1 MGTKLKIIL
10 FIFAVVVG
18 LYVIQFM
25 VTSVSSATSS
35 SSKRESF
42 EVDEKPNEEPASK
55 KEEKPKVD
63 DTVSKSR
70 LEKEVKLN
78 ILENVENVFE
88 KFYPESDKK
97 PVVFEML
104 TRKETFEEIKD
115 KYEKDTD
122 GVALHIRNFIKKTMK
137 DIEEQDAGKP
147 KTKEQYE
154 QELLMDKPIDT
165 ILEKLDTDISTS
177 KILSDLDE
185 LSTKISD
192 LQEVVKKMQAGGAPN
207 SAKKP
212 SVEKFTQGKKS
223 STAGIEGF
231 ENRLNYAS
239 Y

>member
-42 EVDEKPNEEPASK
+42 EVDEKPNEEPANK

-154 QELLMDKPIDT
+154 QELMDKPIDT

-192 LQEVVKKMQAGGAPN
+192 LQEVVKKMQAGSASSN

-223 STAGIEGF
+223 NTGIEGF

>member
-35 SSKRESF
+35 SKRESF
-42 EVDEKPNEEPASK
+42 EVDEKPNEEPANK
-55 KEEKPKVD
+55 KDEKPKVD
-63 DTVSKSR
+63 DPVSKSR

-137 DIEEQDAGKP
+137 DIEEQDASKP

-154 QELLMDKPIDT
+154 QELMDKPIDT

-192 LQEVVKKMQAGGAPN
+192 LQEAVKKMQAATP

-212 SVEKFTQGKKS
+212 GVEKFTQGKKS
-223 STAGIEGF
+223 NTGIEGF